1 MKGYIYIIKNSINEK
16 VYIGQTARTIE
27 ARWNQHKASALRGDT
42 QGMILYNAIRKYGV
56 DNFYV
61 SLLEETKI
69 ENLNERERYWIKYY
83 NSKTPNGY
91 NVREGGDDPGRKEVY
106 QIDGQTNKI
115 IKVYSCAMDAAEENN
130 LDLSHLTKVCRHEEN
145 SCGGYKWSYSE
156 NYDEFFIQNIQIQE
170 KNYTICQIDI
180 NTGKLIKI
188 WDSVQQASKTLNI
201 DPTSIFHCFSG
212 RYNNAGG
219 FCWCKEKDF
228 DNYIFKP
235 RFKKV
240 IQLDKNN
247 NNIIKIWNSAQ
258 EAADFL
264 NKNANTIRA
273 AARGKLK
280 TAYGYKWKYE
290 GEMNY
295 DKPKN

>member
-27 ARWNQHKASALRGDT
+27 ARWSQHKASALRGDT
-42 QGMILYNAIRKYGV
+42 QGIILYNAIRKYGV
-56 DNFYV
+56 NNFYV
-61 SLLEETKI
+61 SLLEETEI

-106 QIDGQTNKI
+106 QIDKETNKI
-115 IKVYSCAMDAAEENN
+115 IKVYSCAMDAAEENH
-130 LDLSHLTKVCRHEEN
+130 LDLSHLTKVCRHKEN
-145 SCGGYKWSYSE
+145 SCGGYKWSYSD
-156 NYDEFFIQNIQIQE
+156 NYNETLIENIQIQE
-170 KNYTICQIDI
+170 KNYPICQIDI

-228 DNYIFKP
+228 DNYTFKP
-235 RFKKV
+235 KFKKV
-240 IQLDKNN
+240 VQIDKN

-264 NKNANTIRA
+264 NKKANTIRA
-273 AARGKLK
+273 AARGKTK

-290 GEMNY
+290 ENMED
-295 DKPKN
+295 DKSKN